1 MNLNGKD
8 LFGYGTGLTELL
20 ENIGIIGQPL
30 IRPQVRKEVKLDP
43 ELFPKQ

>member
-8 LFGYGTGLTELL
+8 LFGYGTGITELL
-20 ENIGIIGQPL
+20 ENKDITGQPL
-30 IRPQVRKEVKLDP
+30 IRPQVRKRVKLDP